1 METSSLPMTGLKYW
15 RIFDTHGL
23 WALISN
29 TELSSFP
36 RSCLF
41 KELKN
46 WKKHPMIK
54 EQSCHQNTHVENTI
68 LFKKPRFN
76 ARWYSILFYSISKN
90 KQDPNFTTVEYRPA
104 SCKCKKIVVPKL
116 YTFEVFVLKKC
127 IIYIWFLGS
136 GYRIWTLH

>member
-1 METSSLPMTGLKYW
+1 MVQSLPFFNIWYSFLARRGEGWGVKFLAQTETSSLPMTGLKYW

-29 TELSSFP
+29 TELSSLP

-46 WKKHPMIK
+46 SKKHPMIK

-76 ARWYSILFYSISKN
+76 ARWYSILFYVKE
-90 KQDPNFTTVEYRPA
+90 QTR
-104 SCKCKKIVVPKL
+104 PKL
-116 YTFEVFVLKKC
+116 YNCVRVRK
-127 IIYIWFLGS
+127 
-136 GYRIWTLH
+136 